1 VPADATVV
9 DMAGIQQPDGARR
22 PTSVGDASSEADP
35 WSQYP
40 SGSPA
45 LLMPSSRRVRWAVTA
60 GLDVAYSIAT
70 YTARLLSRS
79 PRCPGVSRL
88 PVRAKPVPPP
98 QEVLREAPRLGKAC
112 LTVRTSSE
120 LVRVACR
127 DVLQ

>member
-70 YTARLLSRS
+70 YTERLLRRS
-79 PRCPGVSRL
+79 PRC
-88 PVRAKPVPPP
+88 
-98 QEVLREAPRLGKAC
+98 RESAAFQFVQSQYRHCKRSFARPRVGKA
-112 LTVRTSSE
+112 
-120 LVRVACR
+120 AA
-127 DVLQ
+127 